1 METRSQWGTRAGFI
15 LAAVGSA
22 VGLGNIWRFPAVAY
36 ENGGGAFF
44 IPYLF
49 ALLTAGIPILIME
62 FSMGHKFRGSAPL
75 TFRRLN
81 KKTEWV
87 GWWGVLVAFVIS
99 TYYSVIIA
107 WAISYSIFS
116 FNLGWGSDTEGFL
129 FSDYLNLSVDP
140 GQTGSFVPGVL
151 IPLIIVWIVVLGI
164 LFRGVKKGIEIANRI
179 FIPALVIIFLIIV
192 IRAVTLP
199 GAMEGLDAFFAP
211 DFSRIAD
218 PDVWIAAYGQIFF
231 SLSIAFAIM
240 ITYSS
245 YLPKKS
251 DITNNAFIVGFGNSS
266 FELLAGI
273 GVFAVLGFMAV
284 GQGVSV
290 DEVVA
295 GGVGLAFVVFPAI
308 INEFPALNE
317 LFGFLFFASLVLAG
331 LTSLMSITETYVA
344 GLVDKFK
351 ISRAKAVL
359 FGGGLAAV
367 ISLLFATQGGL
378 YFLDAADYFINQF
391 GVAMLGLVEVV
402 LIAWVLRRV
411 KNIQEHAN
419 EISDIRLGSWWTIS
433 LSIITPIVMGYMMFG
448 LFKQNLLKEFTGE
461 GNTTGNYEGYPDAF
475 IMFGGWSV
483 AAAALLIGI
492 LMSITKWK
500 SSTGVEEE
508 TNKTGE
514 AK

>member
-1 METRSQWGTRAGFI
+1 MEKRSQWGTRAGFI
-15 LAAVGSA
+15 FAAVGSA

-81 KKTEWV
+81 KKTEFI
-87 GWWGVLVAFVIS
+87 GWWAVLVAFVIS

-116 FNLGWGSDTEGFL
+116 FNLNWGSDTEGFL
-129 FSDYLNLSVDP
+129 YGEYLHLADVP
-140 GQTGSFVPGVL
+140 GQTGSLVPGVF
-151 IPLIIVWIVVLGI
+151 IPLIIVWVVVLGI
-164 LFRGVKKGIEIANRI
+164 LFKGVKKGIEIANRI

-199 GAMEGLDAFFAP
+199 GALEGLNAFFEP
-211 DFSRIAD
+211 DFTRIAD

-251 DITNNAFIVGFGNSS
+251 DITNNAFIVGFGNSA

-284 GQGVSV
+284 SQGVAV

-331 LTSLMSITETYVA
+331 LSSLMSITETYVA

-351 ISRAKAVL
+351 ISRTKAVL

-367 ISLLFATQGGL
+367 ISLLYATQGGL

-391 GVAMLGLVEVV
+391 GVALLGLVEVV
-402 LIAWVLRRV
+402 LIAWILRRV
-411 KNIQEHAN
+411 KNIQTHAN

-448 LFKQNLLKEFTGE
+448 LFKQNILKEFTGE
-461 GNTTGNYEGYPDAF
+461 GNTTGNYEGYSDSF

-492 LMSITKWK
+492 LISMTKWK
-500 SSTGVEEE
+500 TSDEAEEE
-508 TNKTGE
+508 SNKTGE

>member
-62 FSMGHKFRGSAPL
+62 FTMGHKYRGSSPL
-75 TFRRLN
+75 TFRRIN
-81 KKTEWV
+81 KKSEWV
-87 GWWGVLVAFVIS
+87 GWWGVAVAFVIS

-116 FNLGWGSDTEGFL
+116 VNLNWGSDTEGF
-129 FSDYLNLSVDP
+129 FNNSYLQLGAEP
-140 GQTGSFVPGVL
+140 GQVGSFVPSVL

-164 LFRGVKKGIEIANRI
+164 LFKGVKRGIEIANRI
-179 FIPALVIIFLIIV
+179 FIPALVVIFLIIV

-199 GAMEGLDAFFAP
+199 GALVGLEAFFQP
-211 DFSRIAD
+211 DFSKILD
-218 PDVWIAAYGQIFF
+218 GDVWVAAYGQIFF

-251 DITNNAFIVGFGNSS
+251 DITNNAFITGFGNSS

-273 GVFAVLGFMAV
+273 GVFAVLGFMSVQAGV
-284 GQGVSV
+284 GV

-308 INEFPALNE
+308 INEFPALNG

-331 LTSLMSITETYVA
+331 LTSLMSICETYIA

-351 ISRAKAVL
+351 ISRTKAVL
-359 FGGGLAAV
+359 IGGGLAAV
-367 ISLLFATQGGL
+367 VSLIFSTQGGL

-402 LIAWVLRRV
+402 LIAWVFRKLGEF
-411 KNIQEHAN
+411 KTHAN

-433 LSIITPIVMGYMMFG
+433 LGVITPLVLGYMMYD
-448 LFKQNLLKEFTGE
+448 LFKLNFAE
-461 GNTTGNYEGYPDAF
+461 NYEGYPDAF
-475 IMFGGWSV
+475 ILWGGWSV
-483 AAAALLIGI
+483 AIGALAIGI
-492 LMSITKWK
+492 LMSLTKWNDNRK
-500 SSTGVEEE
+500 KQGDVI
-508 TNKTGE
+508 KE